1 MPHSKTLFLLRHAK
15 SSWDDPSLDDIDRPL
30 NKRGKRDAPEMGR
43 RLAEYGVKP
52 EIIVSSPALRAFKT
66 AEKVSEGL
74 GFEKKD
80 ILIDERV
87 YSWDSDAVLN
97 VINSLDDK
105 YKSAM
110 IVFHNPAITD
120 LVNELSDAR
129 IDNVPTCGLATVS
142 FDTDKWSAVKKGK
155 GKLLSF
161 DYPKRV

>member
-1 MPHSKTLFLLRHAK
+1 MPERKTLFLLRHAK
-15 SSWDDPSLDDIDRPL
+15 SSWNDPSLDDINRPL
-30 NKRGKRDAPEMGR
+30 NKRGNRDAPEMGR
-43 RLAEYGVKP
+43 RLAEYVVKP

-66 AEKVSEGL
+66 AEKAAEGL
-74 GFEKKD
+74 GLEKKG
-80 ILIDERV
+80 IRIDERV

-120 LVNELSDAR
+120 LVNELSGAR

-142 FDTDKWSAVKKGK
+142 FDTEKWTGIKKGN
-155 GKLLSF
+155 GKLLNF
-161 DYPKRV
+161 DYPKKV